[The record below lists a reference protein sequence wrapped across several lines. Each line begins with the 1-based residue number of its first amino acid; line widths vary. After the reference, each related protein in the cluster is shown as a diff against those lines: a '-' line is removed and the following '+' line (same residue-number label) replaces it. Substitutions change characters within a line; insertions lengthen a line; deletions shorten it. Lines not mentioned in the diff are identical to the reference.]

1 MVEQYNISWLNGGT
15 EVLNSR
21 TSWWNSTLSDGG
33 TVEHLMCKSRT
44 SNIGTVELSWWNK
57 TTSDGGTVKQK

>member
-33 TVEHLMCKSRT
+33 TVEHL
-44 SNIGTVELSWWNK
+44 ILEQWNYH
-57 TTSDGGTVKQK
+57 GGTKQHLMVEQ